1 MGRLSSFHEHFLHVK
16 TYVGL
21 EQFELGKSR
30 SSYDVPF
37 RSCYEPDR
45 TDASHLNCF
54 KSAENRATSS
64 PWVGGHRYKSVSCA
78 SKLLQVYSDLKLK
91 NLDLFPGFP
100 VIPRNHGTARS
111 CSKSAE
117 NQAASIWVGGICYT
131 GIKFA
136 SKLIWVQSDLKL
148 TNLGLFPVFPGNL
161 GKYGNPIH
169 PGNPSS
175 NLPSRQ
181 QDDARCN

>member
-117 NQAASIWVGGICYT
+117 NQAASSLWVGGHRLT
-131 GIKFA
+131 GIKFT
-136 SKLIWVQSDLKL
+136 SKILWVQRDFKL
-148 TNLGLFPVFPGNL
+148 VRHFGQFS
-161 GKYGNPIH
+161 NP
-169 PGNPSS
+169 
-175 NLPSRQ
+175 
-181 QDDARCN
+181 